1 LRISLAD
8 DFLKR
13 QGRHPL
19 MQLANTR
26 MAASCLICGGLLAVL
41 GSVAGFTSTAA
52 LAATGSLCE
61 PLPAAAPSASP
72 SATAPASSQGEL
84 CVSVQ
89 ASGTTVKAGQVASY
103 VVQVSAQN
111 GPASGVSVTLTA
123 APSGQVATFTSR
135 CPSGNGAAVCTLGS
149 LGGTVA
155 PSSFQ
160 MQAQVKVV
168 AGISAGTSVTLTATA
183 DAATSPALA
192 TLPVA
197 AATTQVVTASPS
209 PSKSPS
215 STPAVSTPP
224 TQAATVTPPV
234 LASPPTLGAMPP
246 TPAASSPLIS
256 PVSVSSAF
264 PEITP
269 PPVTPVAVTAAG
281 SPAADTG
288 TPMAGNFTV
297 QIGMSAATA
306 QLLGF
311 VLLGFVLLLAATKL
325 VNDQLTARRNHRK
338 EPGAKAKKDS
348 EAGQAR
354 LGFRRP
360 ARLGGPGRQR
370 PRSHRG
376 SQSGGPGGPGIPGP
390 GIPGTGPPG
399 A

>member
-1 LRISLAD
+1 
-8 DFLKR
+8 
-13 QGRHPL
+13 

-26 MAASCLICGGLLAVL
+26 ITAACLICGGLFALL
-41 GSVAGFTSTAA
+41 GSAAGFTSTAA
-52 LAATGSLCE
+52 LAAAGSQCE
-61 PLPAAAPSASP
+61 PVPAATPSASP

-89 ASGTTVKAGQVASY
+89 ASGTSVKAGQVASY
-103 VVQVSAQN
+103 AVQVSAQN
-111 GPASGVSVTLTA
+111 GQASGVSVTLA
-123 APSGQVATFTSR
+123 VAPSGQTATFTSR
-135 CPSGNGAAVCTLGS
+135 CPSGNGAAACTLGS

-160 MQAQVKVV
+160 MQAQVRV
-168 AGISAGTSVTLTATA
+168 ASGTSAGTSVTLTATA

-192 TLPVA
+192 ALPVA
-197 AATTQVVTASPS
+197 AATTPVVDSSPS

-215 STPAVSTPP
+215 STPATSTPP
-224 TQAATVTPPV
+224 AQAATATPPA
-234 LASPPTLGAMPP
+234 LASPPTLGAIPP

-256 PVSVSSAF
+256 PVSVASAF

-269 PPVTPVAVTAAG
+269 PPVSPVAVIAAS

-288 TPMAGNFTV
+288 TPVAGNFTV

-360 ARLGGPGRQR
+360 ARLGRPGHRRARSRQ
-370 PRSHRG
+370 G
-376 SQSGGPGGPGIPGP
+376 SQSGAGKPGAAGLPRTGPGGAGIG
-390 GIPGTGPPG
+390 GTGPPG